1 MARLFKNDSFNH
13 ICPSVWHWLV
23 KRRSVRVRT
32 ISVRYLFACNLSC
45 RTACVA
51 VLIALLPLTSG
62 CSFGPTKVEVPPIE
76 PEDLATAAMEEFDKN
91 GDGTLDNGELV
102 ACPALLDAAKKEAVD
117 KNRDKRL
124 SREEL
129 VERFAGWAN
138 GGIGV
143 SYLSCRVT
151 KAGKP
156 LPGALVKLR
165 PIDLFADVIYS
176 AEGTTNGRGTATL
189 AMDSSHLPE
198 SLQRIKAV
206 QQGLYRVEITHDSV
220 IIPDKYNTATT
231 LGLEVSFDSGGYVVS
246 FDL

>member
-1 MARLFKNDSFNH
+1 M
-13 ICPSVWHWLV
+13 
-23 KRRSVRVRT
+23 KRT
-32 ISVRYLFACNLSC
+32 SC
-45 RTACVA
+45 QAIYVA
-51 VLIALLPLTSG
+51 VSIGLLPLSSG

-76 PEDLATAAMEEFDKN
+76 PENLATALMEEYDKN
-91 GDGTLDNGELV
+91 RDETLDSGEL
-102 ACPALLDAAKKEAVD
+102 AGCPALMDAAKKEVVD
-117 KNRDKRL
+117 KNKDKRL

-143 SYLSCRVT
+143 SYLSCHVT
-151 KAGKP
+151 KGGRP

-165 PIDLFADVIYS
+165 PIDLFADVIHS
-176 AEGTTNGRGTATL
+176 AEGTTNAKGTATL

-198 SLQRIKAV
+198 SLQRIRAV
-206 QQGLYRVEITHDSV
+206 QQGLYRVEITHDNIV
-220 IIPDKYNTATT
+220 IPDKYNAATT